1 MDLSTRE
8 GRKQQGER
16 IKRAARDAGI
26 SLEDL
31 ATKVGCSRALIY
43 QYASGA
49 SLAQTDRLQAISTV
63 LDKPLTWFF
72 TTDAETQRDPA
83 AASTADQQTAAENDQ
98 RRIRERI
105 AHLRSLAAAFST
117 PTNWRGVVDTA
128 QQLIPLL
135 EHEEEQ
141 HEVAEA
147 LLQQG
152 NALLQLN
159 ELGAAREKLQ
169 EAGRLF
175 RALHRPDHALAC
187 LQSLGQANIMLGRTD
202 EALRQFQQV
211 AAGSEWPQRWQG
223 TLSVGAAEE
232 VLGNYRSAAEHF
244 VRALEI
250 VEECDDHAQTDI
262 ARLYIEANWAN
273 LELDWGDYDDAAER
287 AEQCILR
294 AQQHGI
300 QEQYVEALLTRGV
313 ALLGVHQFRL
323 ALSEIQRALNLSEVT
338 RDLERWSLALSC
350 RSLVLTACVR
360 PADAIVD
367 GKQALAIALRCGAT
381 RAEMLAQ
388 RALAEAYLNAG
399 NLDEAEYHIEQAD
412 SIAAGMRLRLP
423 QAQFAALKGRW
434 ALRKGLIE
442 AAESAAAA
450 ALKIAEELG
459 SKPVQWD
466 GCLLLAHIALARG
479 LHGEA
484 IRHGEAALAIGRE
497 MRAPAAGWRVLSVI
511 AQARAAE
518 NDALEAEG
526 AFRAA
531 IQLLRDDRR
540 IRFDASAKDAL
551 LENPEATALWQQWL
565 VLLVKT
571 GRAREAES
579 QVTASDWLPLK
590 QWFENYR
597 SEQDG
602 QTADA

>member
-16 IKRAARDAGI
+16 IKRAARDADT

-31 ATKVGCSRALIY
+31 ATKIGCSRALIY

-49 SLAQTDRLQAISTV
+49 SLAQTDRLQAIAAV

-72 TTDAETQRDPA
+72 TTGVEAQANVPAVSNAE
-83 AASTADQQTAAENDQ
+83 QQTTAENDQ

-105 AHLRSLAAAFST
+105 AHLQALAAAYAA
-117 PTNWRGVVDTA
+117 PTNWRGVIDTA

-135 EHEEEQ
+135 EHEEQ
-141 HEVAEA
+141 QQEVAEV
-147 LLQQG
+147 LLTQG

-175 RALHRPDHALAC
+175 RALHQPDYALAC
-187 LQSLGQANIMLGRTD
+187 QQSLGQANIMLGRTD

-211 AAGSEWPQRWQG
+211 AAGSNWPQRWQG

-250 VEECDDHAQTDI
+250 VEECDDPTQTDI

-273 LELDWGDYDDAAER
+273 LELDWGDYEDAAER

-300 QEQYVEALLTRGV
+300 QDQYVEALLTRGI
-313 ALLGVHQFRL
+313 ALLGVNQFRL

-350 RSLVLTACVR
+350 RALVLAACGR
-360 PADAIVD
+360 AADAVID
-367 GKQALAIALRCGAT
+367 GKQALAIALRCSAT

-388 RALAEAYLNAG
+388 RALAEAYLGAS

-423 QAQFAALKGRW
+423 QAQFAALRGRL
-434 ALRKGLIE
+434 ALRKGNPDV
-442 AAESAAAA
+442 AESAAAA

-466 GCLLLAHIALARG
+466 GSLLMAQIAQERG
-479 LHGEA
+479 LRQEA

-497 MRAPAAGWRVLSVI
+497 MRASAVAWRVLSVI
-511 AQARAAE
+511 AQSWMEDDNAV
-518 NDALEAEG
+518 EAEG

-531 IQLLRDDRR
+531 LQLLRDDRR
-540 IRFDASAKDAL
+540 VRSDAAAKNAL
-551 LENPEATALWQQWL
+551 LENPEAAALWRQWL
-565 VLLVKT
+565 ILLMKT
-571 GRAREAES
+571 GRVQEAES
-579 QVTASDWLPLK
+579 QAVTADWPPLL
-590 QWFENYR
+590 QWLEDYR
-597 SEQDG
+597 REQDG
-602 QTADA
+602 PRADA